1 MSRLASLRPSRA
13 EVLFSAKAFASAMM
27 AITIAQWVG
36 LPRPFWAMMTAYIV
50 ASPLAGAVRSK
61 ALFRFCGTL
70 VGCLVT
76 LLVVPMLSNAPEL
89 LTLALALWLAA
100 CLYVSMLDRTPRAY
114 VFMLA
119 GYTAA
124 LIGFPSVEAPLQLFD
139 TASARVEEILL
150 GILCATLVHSLVL
163 PTGLAPTVLGLLD
176 RSLFDARRWFAD
188 LMQGPTRAAALTTPG
203 TPLDADRRRLA
214 TDITHL
220 RTLSTHVPFD
230 TTHLR
235 LTTSALH
242 AMQDSMASLTTLF
255 SAVEDRLRAMHEA
268 EGSLPS
274 DVQTVL
280 AHMGRW
286 VEVDAQTDRAA
297 TLTLLGEI
305 RALTHPA
312 RLQGLTPWT
321 QALRTAVATRLEQLL
336 DGWISCEALR
346 REIDQGLQGAPV
358 PRPQANRRAPSLHR
372 DHRLAAMSAASAFL
386 AVCTSCAFWM
396 LTGWPM
402 GSVATMMA
410 AILCCL
416 FAAMDDPAPAIHV
429 FMKFTAWSVPVAA
442 VYVLV
447 LMPLVQDTAMLALV
461 CAPLFLVTGCFMA
474 RPATS
479 LPATAM
485 LLGVSGTLSG
495 HDTANGDFVSFI
507 NSSTAQLIG
516 VFIAALSTRLVRS
529 VGADWMARRIQ
540 HATWRELSELA
551 SSRHDPDRSEG
562 YLARTLDRIGLLA
575 ARIAQAGPALTAAVA
590 DDALRDLRLGAD
602 LITLQ
607 RHRAHLPAATTPA
620 VTALLGDIS
629 RFFQQRGAGRPV
641 PRPTH
646 LQGHIDT
653 VLTTLLACPD
663 PAFHHHQIVAALV
676 GLRRTLCQ
684 GAPAHLG
691 PSTASGNTPPLAHT
705 PSTT

>member
-1 MSRLASLRPSRA
+1 MNPLAGLRLSRA
-13 EVLFSAKAFASAMM
+13 EILFSAKAFASAMM
-27 AITIAQWVG
+27 AITIAQWAG

-76 LLVVPMLSNAPEL
+76 LLVVPALSNSPEL

-124 LIGFPSVEAPLQLFD
+124 LIGFPSVEAPLHLFD

-176 RSLFDARRWFAD
+176 RSLVDARRWFAD
-188 LMQGPTRAAALTTPG
+188 LMQGPARAAASTTPG

-214 TDITHL
+214 ADITQL
-220 RTLSTHVPFD
+220 RTLSTLVPFD
-230 TTHLR
+230 TTNLR
-235 LTTSALH
+235 LTTAALH
-242 AMQDSMASLTTLF
+242 AMQDDMASLTTLF
-255 SAVEDRLRAMHEA
+255 SAVEDRLRALHEA
-268 EGSLPS
+268 EGQLPD
-274 DVQTVL
+274 DVQAVL
-280 AHMGRW
+280 TQLGEW
-286 VEVDAQTDRAA
+286 VEAEGHTDA
-297 TLTLLGEI
+297 
-305 RALTHPA
+305 PA
-312 RLQGLTPWT
+312 T
-321 QALRTAVATRLEQLL
+321 QALRDRIDQLAMVEPMLPTSPWVQALRIAVATRLAQLV
-336 DGWISCEALR
+336 DGWLSCVSLR
-346 REIDQGLQGAPV
+346 REVDLGLQGAPT
-358 PRPQANRRAPSLHR
+358 PRAPVSGREPHLHR

-386 AVCTSCAFWM
+386 AVCASCAFWM

-416 FAAMDDPAPAIHV
+416 FAAMDDPAPAIQV
-429 FMKFTAWSVPVAA
+429 FMKFTAWSVPVAG

-447 LMPLVQDTAMLALV
+447 LMPWVQDTATLALV
-461 CAPLFLVTGCFMA
+461 CAPIFLLAGGFMA

-495 HDTANGDFVSFI
+495 HDTANGDFVSFV

-516 VFIAALSTRLVRS
+516 VFIAAMSTRLVRS
-529 VGADWMARRIQ
+529 VGADWMASRIQ
-540 HATWRELSELA
+540 RATWRELAELA
-551 SSRHDPDRSEG
+551 GSRHDSERSDG

-575 ARIAQAGPALTAAVA
+575 ARIAQASPALHAVVA
-590 DDALRDLRLGAD
+590 NDALRDLRLGAD

-607 RHRAHLPAATTPA
+607 RLRTHLPANAQAPMA
-620 VTALLGDIS
+620 ALMGDIAG
-629 RFFQQRGAGRPV
+629 FFRQRAAGHAQ
-641 PRPTH
+641 PRPPQLPAH
-646 LQGHIDT
+646 VDQA
-653 VLTTLLACPD
+653 LASAMNDANSPERL
-663 PAFHHHQIVAALV
+663 QIVAALV
-676 GLRRTLCQ
+676 GLRRTLCRE
-684 GAPAHLG
+684 APAHLTHLSE
-691 PSTASGNTPPLAHT
+691 PAP
-705 PSTT
+705 